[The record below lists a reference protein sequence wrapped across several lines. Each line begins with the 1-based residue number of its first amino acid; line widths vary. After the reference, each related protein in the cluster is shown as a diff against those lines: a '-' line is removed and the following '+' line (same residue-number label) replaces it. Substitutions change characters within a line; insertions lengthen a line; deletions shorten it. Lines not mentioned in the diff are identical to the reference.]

1 MPHTVTMLSSVTVRA
16 PATTANLGPGF
27 DCLGMALDIWNVV
40 NVRPGPASF
49 EVRGEGKGEL
59 TTGPGNLVY
68 KSFRMAFAEAG
79 RPAPEVSIVCDNGV
93 PVARGLGSSS
103 AAVVTGL
110 TAANELMG
118 RAISHE
124 RLLQMASELEGHPDN
139 VAAALLGGCRV
150 VVRDDG
156 RLVTG
161 AVAVPD
167 GLKAVLFIPDMPM
180 ATAEARAVL
189 PGRISAE
196 DAIYNIGRVGL
207 LVGALSSGDLSLL
220 GTATQDRMHQ
230 PYRGKI
236 FPAMKNIF
244 RSAMDAGALGVFL
257 SGAGSAVLALTRGR
271 EVTIGY
277 EMADAAAKS
286 GIEGAVR
293 VTQPSPRGVEVLDR
307 E

>member
-1 MPHTVTMLSSVTVRA
+1 MLSSVTVRA

-49 EVRGEGKGEL
+49 EIRGEGTGEL
-59 TTGPGNLVY
+59 ETGPGNLVY
-68 KSFRMAFAEAG
+68 ESFRMAFAEAG
-79 RPAPEVSIVCDNGV
+79 RTAPEVSIVCDNGV
-93 PVARGLGSSS
+93 PLARGLGSSS
-103 AAVVTGL
+103 AAVVAGL
-110 TAANELMG
+110 TAGNELMG
-118 RAISHE
+118 KAIGDD
-124 RLLQMASELEGHPDN
+124 RLLQMASDLEGHSDN

-150 VVRDDG
+150 VVQDGG

-167 GLKAVLFIPDMPM
+167 GLKAVLFIPDIPM
-180 ATAEARAVL
+180 ATEEARALL
-189 PGRISAE
+189 PGTVSAG

-220 GTATQDRMHQ
+220 RTATQDRLHQ

-244 RSAMDAGALGVFL
+244 RSAMDAGAFGVFL
-257 SGAGSAVLALTRGR
+257 SGAGSTVLALTRGR

-277 EMADAAAKS
+277 EMADAATKS
-286 GIEGAVR
+286 GIGGTVR
-293 VTQPSPRGVEVLDR
+293 IAQPSPRGVEVLNR